1 MKLKRNSGI
10 NNVSVFEMHQELMH
24 AACWWWNASAKEQCD
39 YWKGKMLK
47 LSAELLDM
55 LSDEDRRFVL
65 RSLAPQVATEILFNL
80 LAYENEFDCYREF
93 VAMCKDYGLDVGDD
107 EMATVYDMIMAA
119 RV

>member
-10 NNVSVFEMHQELMH
+10 NNVSVFEMHQELMD

-39 YWKGKMLK
+39 YWKGKTLK

-93 VAMCKDYGLDVGDD
+93 VAMCKDYGLDVGDG
-107 EMATVYDMIMAA
+107 ETAAAYDMIMAV
-119 RV
+119 RI

>member
-10 NNVSVFEMHQELMH
+10 NNVSVFEMHQELME
-24 AACWWWNASAKEQCD
+24 AAYWWWNASAKELCD
-39 YWKGKMLK
+39 YWKRKMLK

-65 RSLAPQVATEILFNL
+65 RSLAPQVAIEILFNL
-80 LAYENEFDCYREF
+80 LAYENEFDDYREF
-93 VAMCKDYGLDVGDD
+93 VAMCKDYGLDVGDE

-119 RV
+119 IA

>member
-10 NNVSVFEMHQELMH
+10 NNVSVFEMHQELMD
-24 AACWWWNASAKEQCD
+24 AASWWWKASAKELCD
-39 YWKGKMLK
+39 YWKGKTLK
-47 LSAELLDM
+47 LSTELLDM

-65 RSLAPQVATEILFNL
+65 RSLAPQAAIEILFNL

-93 VAMCKDYGLDVGDD
+93 VAVCKDYGLDVGDG